1 MNNEQ
6 EFARTLISIF
16 NTFLGVSN
24 LEKNTEQNKKQEE
37 IIQSLE
43 EHLKEQDK
51 QYKYIISLLERR
63 KDGSRRDL

>member
-51 QYKYIISLLERR
+51 QYEHIISLLEGR
-63 KDGSRRDL
+63 KDDSRRNL

>member
-24 LEKNTEQNKKQEE
+24 LEKNTEQNKKMEE
-37 IIQSLE
+37 IIESLE

-51 QYKYIISLLERR
+51 QYEKIIKLLHERSE
-63 KDGSRRDL
+63 KNDN

>member
-37 IIQSLE
+37 ITHSLE

-51 QYKYIISLLERR
+51 QYEYIISLLEGR
-63 KDGSRRDL
+63 KDDSRRNL